1 MYINKNK
8 KKYFQLKLSFRGIS
22 DIENKIRIQTVTN
35 KNFLIYK
42 LEKVIKKKLLTK
54 GKGNSDSKKKN

>member
-42 LEKVIKKKLLTK
+42 LEKVIKKK
-54 GKGNSDSKKKN
+54 SY